1 MILTLLIHEHRVSFH
16 LFLSWL
22 FFFLFQMFC
31 QCIETQLISV
41 YWFCVLKPYWIYS
54 TSFLVG
60 SSGFSVYEIMSS
72 AKSFASSFLICMLF
86 IFCLIAQARN
96 FTIVLNRSGDS
107 GHLCL
112 IPDFRG
118 KAFNLSLTLGYD
130 VS

>member
-1 MILTLLIHEHRVSFH
+1 M
-16 LFLSWL
+16 
-22 FFFLFQMFC
+22 
-31 QCIETQLISV
+31 
-41 YWFCVLKPYWIYS
+41 
-54 TSFLVG
+54 G